1 MSAWVFG
8 VLAAVTVVVV
18 GALGLVL
25 WMVLQNARQQTRL
38 RARVAPTMTAT
49 GDAAGDADD
58 GAASG
63 GGLVE
68 HVAKSGKVIEGWVD
82 PENESA
88 KLLLQAGYRGP
99 QARIG
104 WYAFQGAV
112 PLVAGALVVAY
123 WLLGADHPQKYLY
136 LLMAGFVAFALSLLI
151 PRWVLRS
158 LSEGRRAR
166 IRGEVPLFVHLLILL
181 FEAGLSTRQAIASL
195 VREGGGVLPELGR
208 EFEIV
213 LRSIDAGADTD
224 STLKALSD
232 LLEVEELSSVLSVL
246 RQVDRFGGE
255 VREPLLE
262 TLAVLEERRSLTLR
276 EKVNHLSGRM
286 TVVMVLFFFPA
297 LLIFVAGPAFMSII
311 KALGDVAG

>member
-99 QARIG
+99 
-104 WYAFQGAV
+104 
-112 PLVAGALVVAY
+112 
-123 WLLGADHPQKYLY
+123 
-136 LLMAGFVAFALSLLI
+136 
-151 PRWVLRS
+151 
-158 LSEGRRAR
+158 
-166 IRGEVPLFVHLLILL
+166 
-181 FEAGLSTRQAIASL
+181 
-195 VREGGGVLPELGR
+195 
-208 EFEIV
+208 
-213 LRSIDAGADTD
+213 
-224 STLKALSD
+224 
-232 LLEVEELSSVLSVL
+232 
-246 RQVDRFGGE
+246 
-255 VREPLLE
+255 
-262 TLAVLEERRSLTLR
+262 
-276 EKVNHLSGRM
+276 
-286 TVVMVLFFFPA
+286 
-297 LLIFVAGPAFMSII
+297 
-311 KALGDVAG
+311 

>member
-49 GDAAGDADD
+49 GDAAD
-58 GAASG
+58 GAVSG

-88 KLLLQAGYRGP
+88 KLLLQAGYRSS

-123 WLLGADHPQKYLY
+123 WLLGPDHPQKYLY

>member
-1 MSAWVFG
+1 MSALIFG
-8 VLAAVTVVVV
+8 VLAAVTVLVI

-25 WMVLQNARQQTRL
+25 WMVLQSSRQQAHL
-38 RARVAPTMTAT
+38 RARISPTMTAVE
-49 GDAAGDADD
+49 AAEEIDPGSARLIDR
-58 GAASG
+58 
-63 GGLVE
+63 
-68 HVAKSGKVIEGWVD
+68 VAKSGKVIEGWVD

-88 KLLLQAGYRGP
+88 KLLLQAGYRSQ

-112 PLVAGALVVAY
+112 PLVGGALVIAY

-136 LLMAGFVAFALSLLI
+136 LLMAAFVAFAFSLLI
-151 PRWVLRS
+151 PRWLLRS

-166 IRGEVPLFVHLLILL
+166 LRAEVPLFVHLLILL

-208 EFEIV
+208 EFEIL

-224 STLKALSD
+224 STLKALGN
-232 LLEVEELSSVLSVL
+232 LLEVEELSTVLSVL

-255 VREPLLE
+255 IREPLLE

-276 EKVNHLSGRM
+276 EKVNLLSGRM
-286 TVVMVLFFFPA
+286 TVVMVMFFFPA

>member
-49 GDAAGDADD
+49 GDADD

-68 HVAKSGKVIEGWVD
+68 RVAKSGKVIEGWVD

-88 KLLLQAGYRGP
+88 KLLLQAGYRSP